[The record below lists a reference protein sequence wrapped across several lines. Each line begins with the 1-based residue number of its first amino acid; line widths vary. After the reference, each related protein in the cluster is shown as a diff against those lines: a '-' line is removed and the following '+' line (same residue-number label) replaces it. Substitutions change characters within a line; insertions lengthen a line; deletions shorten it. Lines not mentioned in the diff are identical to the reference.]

1 MKYSLDEE
9 VDYDFKL
16 IGISCHEKD
25 YRLCWGINSVTELN
39 LERQPRDVQP
49 IPTKKKPEVSSHPL
63 FSGFEYDDENEYHL
77 IVNRTPE
84 GYLIPEKPQ
93 ADYLLLIRDNFPID
107 LEQLCRDIKSIP
119 FVLTVF
125 MLEPETLKSRD
136 NLIF

>member
-25 YRLCWGINSVTELN
+25 YRLCWGINSVTEMN
-39 LERQPRDVQP
+39 LERQSNDLQP
-49 IPTKKKPEVSSHPL
+49 IPTKKKPEVSSHAL
-63 FSGFEYDDENEYHL
+63 FSGYEYDDENEYHL
-77 IVNRTPE
+77 IVNRTPN
-84 GYLIPEKPQ
+84 GYLLPEKPQ
-93 ADYLLLIRDNFPID
+93 ADYVLLIRDNFPID
-107 LEQLCRDIKSIP
+107 IDQLCKDLKTIP

-125 MLEPETLKSRD
+125 LLEPTSLKSRD